1 VAMVVVED
9 MEVETA
15 DMVADSPTTLV
26 DIDL

>member
-1 VAMVVVED
+1 MAMVVVED
-9 MEVETA
+9 TEVGTA